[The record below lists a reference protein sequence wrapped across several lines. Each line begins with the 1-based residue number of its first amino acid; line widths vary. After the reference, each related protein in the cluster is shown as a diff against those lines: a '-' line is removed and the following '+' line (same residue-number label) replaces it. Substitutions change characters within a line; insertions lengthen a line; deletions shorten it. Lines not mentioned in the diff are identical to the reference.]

1 MRIMADL
8 NDEGYSE
15 EVRLA
20 EDSATT
26 SQEITSY
33 SAVPEWILALPESQR
48 SGMLVPHTSPFR
60 HEYTQQCVLKM
71 LGSQLLYFV

>member
-1 MRIMADL
+1 MTYL

-15 EVRLA
+15 EVKLA

-48 SGMLVPHTSPFR
+48 SGMLIIHISFFR
-60 HEYTQQCVLKM
+60 HDYTHYSMLKF
-71 LGSQLLYFV
+71 LGHQRLYVA